1 MQAQSAAAQVVTQA
15 ATNQINK
22 RLSSQQAAAA
32 AAAVSQL
39 AQLPQVNQVVSKV
52 STPVTRVFPSSAQMS
67 IAQSGGQQVTVTQT
81 GQVVTQAS
89 GQVAG
94 VVQLPPGVVQL
105 NNTPIV
111 VRPPPP
117 KEMRNKS
124 VQCKPSEDEDQRDSD
139 RIDEVV
145 TGKSEFLLFLE
156 EYS

>member
-1 MQAQSAAAQVVTQA
+1 M
-15 ATNQINK
+15 
-22 RLSSQQAAAA
+22 
-32 AAAVSQL
+32 
-39 AQLPQVNQVVSKV
+39 
-52 STPVTRVFPSSAQMS
+52 
-67 IAQSGGQQVTVTQT
+67 TVTQT